1 MQLSLSL
8 FKVKQRKRTLR
19 ERERERGRANRM
31 RQNHFRCN
39 NKRAKRLFMSK
50 LAHAHART
58 LSQARSLSFALRIAR
73 ATNHKKTWQIQR
85 SVCTP
90 PHVAHTCLAAC
101 CAGGETSL
109 LLLLLR
115 QLIVGALRTTT
126 TTLPSFRC
134 VGSLT
139 ANTRSRRALSLIL
152 SYSLAMQTRVE
163 KPLKQ
168 KE

>member
-1 MQLSLSL
+1 
-8 FKVKQRKRTLR
+8 
-19 ERERERGRANRM
+19 M

-58 LSQARSLSFALRIAR
+58 HTLLPLLLLSQPRSLSRALRIAR

-101 CAGGETSL
+101 CAGKGEGETSL

-126 TTLPSFRC
+126 TLPSFRC

-139 ANTRSRRALSLIL
+139 ANTRSRRVALSTRRALSLSVSLVL
-152 SYSLAMQTRVE
+152 SRYANKSGKTFKTKRIT
-163 KPLKQ
+163 KKQ
-168 KE
+168 RRT

>member
-1 MQLSLSL
+1 
-8 FKVKQRKRTLR
+8 
-19 ERERERGRANRM
+19 M

-58 LSQARSLSFALRIAR
+58 HTLLPLLLLSQPRSLSLSRALRIAR
-73 ATNHKKTWQIQR
+73 ATNHKKTWQIQHC
-85 SVCTP
+85 VYP
-90 PHVAHTCLAAC
+90 PARRAHLSGCLLC
-101 CAGGETSL
+101 REGGGGGETSL

-126 TTLPSFRC
+126 TLPSFRC

-139 ANTRSRRALSLIL
+139 ANTRSRRVALSTRRALSLSRTL
-152 SYSLAMQTRVE
+152 SLC
-163 KPLKQ
+163 KQ
-168 KE
+168 EWKNL